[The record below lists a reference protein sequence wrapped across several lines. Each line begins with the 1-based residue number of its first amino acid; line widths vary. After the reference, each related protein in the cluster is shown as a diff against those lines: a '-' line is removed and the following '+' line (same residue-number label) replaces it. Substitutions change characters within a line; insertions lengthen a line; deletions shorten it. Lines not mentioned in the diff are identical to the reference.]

1 MFAIRLKD
9 MKCIVNRLLVVAVA
23 ACFFGCAA
31 KSVPNSGR
39 KGNYNDY
46 SEDLSEVRPAYTP
59 AIVKTETKSTAGT
72 PESKKI
78 IPSMGA
84 EAQHVNRRL
93 DEVMDASAAK
103 NKTIRYAAGYRI
115 QVYTGNERQS
125 AEAAK
130 LLIYQN
136 FPELNPYLSYKQP
149 TYKLKVGDFMR
160 KLDAERYYS
169 QIKSLFP
176 TAVLQPDKIDIRYS
190 MSIN

>member
-1 MFAIRLKD
+1 MSD
-9 MKCIVNRLLVVAVA
+9 
-23 ACFFGCAA
+23 
-31 KSVPNSGR
+31 
-39 KGNYNDY
+39 
-46 SEDLSEVRPAYTP
+46 VRPAYTP
-59 AIVKTETKSTAGT
+59 APAKTEPKLGT
-72 PESKKI
+72 GAPESKKI
-78 IPSMGA
+78 IPSMSA

-93 DEVMDASAAK
+93 EEVMDASAAK
-103 NKTIRYAAGYRI
+103 NKSIRYAPGYRI

-130 LLIYQN
+130 LLVYQN

-160 KLDAERYYS
+160 KMDAERYYS